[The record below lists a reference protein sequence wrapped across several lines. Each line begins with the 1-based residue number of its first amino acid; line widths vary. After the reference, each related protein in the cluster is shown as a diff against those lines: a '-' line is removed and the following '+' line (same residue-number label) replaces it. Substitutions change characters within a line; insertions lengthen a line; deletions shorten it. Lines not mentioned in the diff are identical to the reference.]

1 MEQSEKKN
9 AERYLVVAKDGTS
22 MSIWA
27 EDFGDVLKEISESA
41 KSDSLGI
48 RDDDIVL
55 IMKLECGGM

>member
-22 MSIWA
+22 VSIWA

-55 IMKLECGGM
+55 IMKLECGGK

>member
-22 MSIWA
+22 VSIWA

>member
-22 MSIWA
+22 VSIWA
-27 EDFGDVLKEISESA
+27 EDLGDVLKEISESA

-55 IMKLECGGM
+55 IMKLECGGK

>member
-1 MEQSEKKN
+1 M
-9 AERYLVVAKDGTS
+9 A
-22 MSIWA
+22 IWA

-55 IMKLECGGM
+55 IMKLECGGK